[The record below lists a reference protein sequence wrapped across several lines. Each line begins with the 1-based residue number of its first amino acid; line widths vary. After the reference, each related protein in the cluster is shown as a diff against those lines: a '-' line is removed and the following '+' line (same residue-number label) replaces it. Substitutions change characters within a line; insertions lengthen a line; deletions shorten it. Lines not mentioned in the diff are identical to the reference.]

1 MNIEVCISFWINI
14 FSFVYLE
21 YILRSEITGSYGT
34 SIFSIFV
41 VESEVTKYFSEDTQD
56 RGV

>member
-14 FSFVYLE
+14 FFFVYLE
-21 YILRSEITGSYGT
+21 YILRSEIIGSYGT

-41 VESEVTKYFSEDTQD
+41 AESEVTKYFSEDTQD